1 MAYNNAYTAYQKN
14 NVSTAS
20 QGRLIV
26 LLYEWA
32 IKNLT
37 AAIKLFGTD
46 DKLKAG
52 DIEQFGKYVQKA
64 QAIITEL
71 QVSLDMEKGGDIAK
85 NLMSLYVYFNEQL
98 MSAMIS
104 HDKSKI
110 SEVLKMVS
118 DLAESWRTIAN
129 SNANQPKSRPTNA
142 LNIEG

>member
-1 MAYNNAYTAYQKN
+1 
-14 NVSTAS
+14 
-20 QGRLIV
+20 
-26 LLYEWA
+26 
-32 IKNLT
+32 
-37 AAIKLFGTD
+37 
-46 DKLKAG
+46 
-52 DIEQFGKYVQKA
+52 
-64 QAIITEL
+64 
-71 QVSLDMEKGGDIAK
+71 MEKGGDIAK

-129 SNANQPKSRPTNA
+129 SNANQPKSRPNNA